1 MQVVRVGVGVGGRR
15 RRSLGSPRWQNS
27 NNSRPKCVG
36 LAPPVLGALSV
47 LAGGAPTLPVCQSES
62 TLLHIT
68 RQRKQAADNYGLL
81 HVAIALQLQLKIK
94 F

>member
-1 MQVVRVGVGVGGRR
+1 VQVVRVGVGVGGRR

-47 LAGGAPTLPVCQSES
+47 LEGLHRRCQS
-62 TLLHIT
+62 TLLHAKESKLQIMGYLHIAIT
-68 RQRKQAADNYGLL
+68 
-81 HVAIALQLQLKIK
+81 LQTQLKIK